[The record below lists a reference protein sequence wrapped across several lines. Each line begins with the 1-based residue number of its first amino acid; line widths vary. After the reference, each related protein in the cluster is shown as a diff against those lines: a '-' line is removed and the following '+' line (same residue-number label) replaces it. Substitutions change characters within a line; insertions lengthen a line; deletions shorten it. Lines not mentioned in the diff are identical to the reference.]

1 MDFRFSMHSLEQMK
15 LRSISNSTVIEV
27 LEFPDS
33 ILYESSTEKVFQKLI
48 IFENQKKYLV
58 RVIVNPEA
66 KPNLI
71 LTVYKT
77 SKISKYL

>member
-48 IFENQKKYLV
+48 IFEYQ
-58 RVIVNPEA
+58 
-66 KPNLI
+66 
-71 LTVYKT
+71 
-77 SKISKYL
+77 